1 MAAERACNRM
11 GCIMYM
17 VSYDTSLRLPLS
29 SHIPLLRR
37 CKRLPTSLAA
47 NAAIQATKMGVGIT
61 ILHKLVRNDAM
72 KIDPPEIYN
81 LRVFLLA
88 CASCF
93 GGTLFGMDIG
103 IIGGVI
109 TLPSFQK

>member
-1 MAAERACNRM
+1 M
-11 GCIMYM
+11 GGYGI
-17 VSYDTSLRLPLS
+17 LR
-29 SHIPLLRR
+29 
-37 CKRLPTSLAA
+37 T
-47 NAAIQATKMGVGIT
+47 
-61 ILHKLVRNDAM
+61 LVRNDAM

-81 LRVFLLA
+81 LRVLLLA

-109 TLPSFQK
+109 TLDTFKKYTR

>member
-1 MAAERACNRM
+1 MGLGIKILNR
-11 GCIMYM
+11 
-17 VSYDTSLRLPLS
+17 
-29 SHIPLLRR
+29 
-37 CKRLPTSLAA
+37 
-47 NAAIQATKMGVGIT
+47 
-61 ILHKLVRNDAM
+61 LVRNDAM

-81 LRVFLLA
+81 WHVLFLA

-109 TLPSFQK
+109 ELPSFKE